1 MDYHVAL
8 FFDLEKM
15 VVPKEEAL
23 EKITKRLE
31 TMKISLGEDISDPI
45 AIICTYGGKTMI
57 RAC

>member
-1 MDYHVAL
+1 MDYHVAF

-15 VVPKEEAL
+15 VVSKEEAL

-45 AIICTYGGKTMI
+45 AIICTYRGKQ
-57 RAC
+57 

>member
-8 FFDLEKM
+8 FFELEEM

-31 TMKISLGEDISDPI
+31 SMKISLGEDISDPI
-45 AIICTYGGKTMI
+45 VIMCTYGGK
-57 RAC
+57 